1 MRWIEAAVDTPAE
14 EIDERCEKLATLG
27 CGGFVIESEEDFKGF
42 IRENRQYWGVV
53 DEELQRRYEGV
64 SRIKFYIA
72 DDDGGRAVLAAV
84 KGSLGCE
91 VHISYVQDSD
101 WENNWRQYY
110 KPIEIGNRLVVVPEW
125 EQIPDDGR
133 VPLLLEPGLTF
144 GTGDHP
150 TTRLCLEGLEDAAGP
165 GKRALDLG
173 CGSGILGIAALLL
186 GCDSCT
192 GCDIDPMSPEVA
204 AQNAELNGIGP
215 DRFSV
220 RAGDLLND
228 EKLRDSL
235 GSGYDIVLANIV
247 ADVIIPL
254 APLARSFMA
263 EDGVFIVSG
272 IIEDRTREVVS
283 ALKKNEFEI
292 ASHRYLDDWHSY
304 TCA

>member
-165 GKRALDLG
+165 GKRALPRF
-173 CGSGILGIAALLL
+173 CWAA
-186 GCDSCT
+186 T
-192 GCDIDPMSPEVA
+192 A
-204 AQNAELNGIGP
+204 APA
-215 DRFSV
+215 
-220 RAGDLLND
+220 A
-228 EKLRDSL
+228 
-235 GSGYDIVLANIV
+235 
-247 ADVIIPL
+247 
-254 APLARSFMA
+254 
-263 EDGVFIVSG
+263 
-272 IIEDRTREVVS
+272 T
-283 ALKKNEFEI
+283 
-292 ASHRYLDDWHSY
+292 
-304 TCA
+304 